1 MKIAIIGSGYV
12 GLTTGACFAEVGHE
26 VLCVDSDEAKVKSL
40 RSGRVPFYEPGLEA
54 MISRNVAAGRLRF
67 GESVTE
73 AVESCLALFI
83 AVPTPPHEDGS
94 VDLHYV
100 ERVARE
106 IAGALREYRVIVDKS
121 TVPVRTGE
129 KVAQTIERYSKQKA
143 EFDVVSNPEFLREG
157 SAIGDLMKPDRIV
170 IGASSDRATAIMK
183 EVYEPFRTPM
193 LITDLNSAELIKH
206 ASNSFLAV
214 KISYINMIAQIC
226 EASKADV
233 LLVAEGMGLDRRIG
247 RSFLQAGVGWGG
259 SCFPKDVS
267 AFIRI
272 AEELGCDFRLL
283 KEAAAINRAQRE
295 HFLKKIRE
303 EIWLLRDKTIGLL
316 GLAFKNN
323 TDDTRQSVAMALAES
338 FLQEGAVVRAFDPKA
353 MTKAKEILP
362 NLQLC
367 SSGEE
372 VAHGAEC
379 VVVAT
384 EWEEFRDLDWLS
396 MKKRM
401 VSPLVFDGRNL
412 LDREK
417 MAAWGFSYRGIGR

>member
-26 VLCVDSDEAKVKSL
+26 VLCVDNDQGKVKSL
-40 RSGRVPFYEPGLEA
+40 REGLVPFYEPGLEA
-54 MISRNVAAGRLRF
+54 MIARNVAAGRLRF
-67 GESVTE
+67 GESIAE
-73 AVESCLALFI
+73 AVESSLALFI
-83 AVPTPPHEDGS
+83 AVPTPPREDGS

-100 ERVARE
+100 EKVARE
-106 IAGALREYRVIVDKS
+106 IAGVLHEYRVVVDKS

-143 EFDVVSNPEFLREG
+143 DFDVVSNPEFLREG
-157 SAIGDLMKPDRIV
+157 SAISDLMNPDRIV
-170 IGASSDRATAIMK
+170 IGASSERAIAIMK
-183 EVYEPFRTPM
+183 EIYQPFRTPV
-193 LITDLNSAELIKH
+193 LITDVNSAELIKH

-214 KISYINMIAQIC
+214 KISYINMISQIC

-247 RSFLQAGVGWGG
+247 RSFLQAGLGWGG

-283 KEAAAINRAQRE
+283 KEAASINRQQRE
-295 HFLKKIRE
+295 RFLKKIRE

-323 TDDTRQSVAMALAES
+323 TDDTRQSVAMALAEN
-338 FLQEGAVVRAFDPKA
+338 FIQEGAVVRAYDPKA
-353 MTKAKEILP
+353 MAKAKQALP
-362 NLQLC
+362 ELHLC
-367 SSGEE
+367 SRGEE
-372 VAHGAEC
+372 VAQGADC

-384 EWEEFRDLDWLS
+384 EWEEFRELDWLS

-401 VSPLVFDGRNL
+401 VTPLVFDGRNL

-417 MAAWGFSYRGIGR
+417 MAAWGFTYRGIGR